1 MTRMKGALP
10 EGNGLT
16 PLNPLMVTDPHRK
29 FLVVAVIETDSIKT
43 NVDTGIQEATV
54 RLRTIEAIT
63 TDDAGRAEQLL
74 RRARE
79 KRTGQEELPIELE
92 DELTEILKSVDLETG
107 EIRDSEDTANDGD
120 ESFEDQVRDVVRG
133 AVQNLNDQGIDVSF
147 VEPGQPGVSRVSDPE
162 PDLLRRAAEL
172 VITTQFG
179 SVSMLQRKLRI
190 GYARA
195 VRLGDELE
203 HHGILSSAEH
213 GKTRDVLIKP
223 EGLEQAL
230 SALPDTAGDS

>member
-1 MTRMKGALP
+1 MTRMKAGLP

-16 PLNPLMVTDPHRK
+16 PLNPLMVTNPHRK

-63 TDDAGRAEQLL
+63 TDDASRAEQLL

-79 KRTGQEELPIELE
+79 KRTGQEELPIDLE

-107 EIRDSEDTANDGD
+107 EIRDTEDPVDDGD
-120 ESFEDQVRDVVRG
+120 ESFEDQVRG
-133 AVQNLNDQGIDVSF
+133 AVAEAVENLNDQGINVSF
-147 VEPGQPGVSRVSDPE
+147 VSPGQPGVPAAETEPE
-162 PDLLRRAAEL
+162 LLRRGAEL

-195 VRLGDELE
+195 VRLADELE
-203 HHGILSSAEH
+203 HHGILSAAES
-213 GKTRDVLIKP
+213 GKAREVLIP
-223 EGLEQAL
+223 AENLDAAL
-230 SALPDTAGDS
+230 VKLPGQKGS